1 MLPVWILFLDFRML
15 AILRDRRENE
25 FVILLAAVFQNET
38 DLFALAHLDARGL
51 ETHFSAALEHL
62 YLDDACG
69 PFRVAGHAGRE
80 RFVAMSGSA
89 RAGECRQR
97 GGDGRRRRQQETAT
111 G

>member
-1 MLPVWILFLDFRML
+1 MLHVWILLHDFRML

-89 RAGECRQR
+89 RAGECRR
-97 GGDGRRRRQQETAT
+97 SGGEGGRHSRRDTN
-111 G
+111 